1 MPILAMVGGL
11 VASLLQNA
19 AYDVIKAKL
28 KDDNILESALHKA
41 GTLASEEFYS
51 KYGNEFG
58 DPNHSFLARQNNWDI
73 ILRSIFVTADDLSID
88 MLNPEG
94 FDGAKPAT
102 QEAMEYFV
110 ERLNSRIR
118 EHRELDRAFAEKQH
132 FAEQTEVKEELKHHG
147 ETLISLREMVSASDK
162 NQELRHQELLD
173 IIKKATQPQISL
185 DISHDSV
192 DKIFNEQID
201 LFRDLISENQP
212 KAAITLLEKFKAQK
226 WENLSDHLR
235 FRVATNIAAAKL
247 RMGRNN
253 VDAAK
258 ELLEAAK
265 FDPASQK
272 ALYNASVAYWIL
284 GEFSLA
290 REAAD
295 STVEMFPDNPES
307 FQALILALS
316 TDTSCEDPLPFIPE
330 KFLNHPDV
338 VLQIGDF
345 FQRKNNR
352 FKSREWF
359 EKAYELR
366 PSNLETQDVY
376 ATAIL
381 EELLSEPAVV
391 YGRQLNESQK
401 QQMTKAKYLLSTV
414 WDAVKDS
421 DVSPRFIG
429 SVINLSNAER
439 LLGNNERALCLIE
452 EALQRHPGNILLNKQ
467 RGFCLVSLGRYDD
480 ACSVLKRMPDDAF
493 DGKPIVEAETL
504 ASANRHEEALQ
515 KIEGY
520 LAKSLSNNAETTI
533 LANNIRIQLLN
544 LLQGK
549 EIAVPAAITL
559 AESHPST
566 AEYLLLVSDIFAAQ
580 QEKLAA
586 IEWARRADEVSTKQ
600 GSYPVR
606 NMVADTYYELGLF
619 LEAAT
624 VYRELV
630 SSYVDSKNLRR
641 LLLCF
646 MRGDYRAEAIDLI
659 KRLPAETM
667 RLNSYCRLS
676 AELYFRLGDLPET
689 RKYLNRCLENSPN
702 SLEINLNYIM
712 LLERMGKKDEAK
724 KFLQKLPE
732 FNTGE
737 VDDYVRLS
745 YMYASNG
752 MQKLALDLGY
762 KTLRRFFEN
771 HIAHLGYCGLIL
783 HYLKE
788 IQEIEQ
794 VRREQKVGLD
804 TAFVCLTD
812 SGRKLTYIIEN
823 DPIKVFDLEID
834 VANPLAKKAIGLR
847 ANERFV
853 ISESSF
859 GKEEAVIEEVKHKYL
874 HALHDVMENF
884 QYRFPGVP
892 GMWMVSLRSLQD
904 GSLDIQP
911 ILDAITRRSDAVLR
925 AEDLYAV
932 NPIPLALIAK
942 YLGVH
947 PLDCLMG
954 MGSHGHTK
962 VKCCIGDASERNKAV
977 NTIVTAGNG
986 FIIDPF
992 SLYTF
997 YRLGALEVL
1006 LHACKGNLGVTQST
1020 LDLFAELLE
1029 DRRTTG
1035 AHFSLAKKGD
1045 QFEKTELS
1053 DEDISLSMIPF
1064 FNISDWCR
1072 ENCIIVPAIGKP
1084 GAKEKEFFQGLHS
1097 AFGDTLLAA
1106 EGTGRVLIS
1115 EDLHYRQL
1123 GELFFEVKGTWAQP
1137 VLQVAG
1143 AVGIISSQNYHE
1155 AILELIRM
1163 NYTFISI
1170 SAVDLMYHL
1179 KKAEY
1184 SISNDFVLMI
1194 STLSER
1200 ATDVSSSL
1208 SVIRNLFGLLAVE
1221 YVPSG
1226 KFEKITYSVLRYLAS
1241 NPSRT
1246 AEEIIVLLNLVLAK
1260 SVFIDGDIS
1269 ERYYLKLKG
1278 LFGRWCHGHF
1288 LFLDQRQG
1296 LTLKGK

>member
-1 MPILAMVGGL
+1 MPILAMVGGF

-28 KDDNILESALHKA
+28 KDDDVLESALHKA

-58 DPNHSFLARQNNWDI
+58 DPNNSFLARQNNWDI
-73 ILRSIFVTADDLSID
+73 ILRSIFVTADNLSID

-102 QEAMEYFV
+102 QEAIEYFV
-110 ERLNSRIR
+110 ERLNARVR

-132 FAEQTEVKEELKHHG
+132 FAEQTEVKEELKHQG
-147 ETLISLREMVSASDK
+147 ETLISLQEMVSASEK

-173 IIKKATQPQISL
+173 TIKEAIQPRITL
-185 DISHDSV
+185 DTSHDTV

-201 LFRDLISENQP
+201 LFRDLITENQP

-253 VDAAK
+253 VNAAK

-272 ALYNASVAYWIL
+272 ALYNSSVAYWIL
-284 GEFSLA
+284 GEFSLS

-295 STVEMFPDNPES
+295 SAVEMFPDNPES

-316 TDTSCEDPLPFIPE
+316 TDTSCEDPLPFLPE

-352 FKSREWF
+352 CKSREWF

-376 ATAIL
+376 ATVIL

-401 QQMTKAKYLLSTV
+401 QLMTKVRDLLSTV
-414 WDAVKDS
+414 WGEVKDS

-439 LLGNNERALCLIE
+439 LLGNNEIALYLIE

-467 RGFCLVSLGRYDD
+467 RGFCLVGLGRYDD
-480 ACSVLKRMPDDAF
+480 ACSVLKGMPDDAF

-520 LAKSLSNNAETTI
+520 LAQSLPDGAETTI

-566 AEYLLLVSDIFAAQ
+566 AEYLLLVSDIFAAH

-606 NMVADTYYELGLF
+606 NMVADTFYELGLF
-619 LEAAT
+619 LEAAEI
-624 VYRELV
+624 YRDLV
-630 SSYVDSKNLRR
+630 SSYEDSKNLRR
-641 LLLCF
+641 FLLCF
-646 MRGDYRAEAIDLI
+646 MQGDYRAEAIDLI
-659 KRLPAETM
+659 KRLPAETL

-676 AELYFRLGDLPET
+676 AELYFRLGDLRES

-702 SLEINLNYIM
+702 SLEINLNYIK
-712 LLERMGKKDEAK
+712 LLERMGKKDEVK
-724 KFLQKLPE
+724 KFLEKLPE
-732 FNTGE
+732 FESGE
-737 VDDYVRLS
+737 PNDYVRLS
-745 YMYASNG
+745 YIYASNG
-752 MQKLALDLGY
+752 MQKSALDIGY

-771 HIAHLGYCGLIL
+771 HIAHLGYCGLLL

-788 IQEIEQ
+788 SQEIDQ
-794 VRREQKVGLD
+794 VRCEQKVGPD
-804 TAFVCLTD
+804 TAFVCQTD
-812 SGRKLTYIIEN
+812 SGRKIIYVIEN
-823 DPIKVFDLEID
+823 DPTKVFDREIS
-834 VANPLAKKAIGLR
+834 VANPLAEKVIGLK
-847 ANERFV
+847 ANEKFV
-853 ISESSF
+853 ISESEF
-859 GKEEAVIEEVKHKYL
+859 GKEEAVILEVKHKYL

-925 AEDLYAV
+925 AEDLYAE

-947 PLDCLMG
+947 PFDCLMG
-954 MGSHGHTK
+954 MGSHGQTK
-962 VKCCIGDASERNKAV
+962 LNV
-977 NTIVTAGNG
+977 
-986 FIIDPF
+986 
-992 SLYTF
+992 
-997 YRLGALEVL
+997 ALVMPP
-1006 LHACKGNLGVTQST
+1006 N
-1020 LDLFAELLE
+1020 
-1029 DRRTTG
+1029 
-1035 AHFSLAKKGD
+1035 
-1045 QFEKTELS
+1045 
-1053 DEDISLSMIPF
+1053 
-1064 FNISDWCR
+1064 
-1072 ENCIIVPAIGKP
+1072 
-1084 GAKEKEFFQGLHS
+1084 
-1097 AFGDTLLAA
+1097 
-1106 EGTGRVLIS
+1106 
-1115 EDLHYRQL
+1115 
-1123 GELFFEVKGTWAQP
+1123 EVKLLILLS
-1137 VLQVAG
+1137 LQA
-1143 AVGIISSQNYHE
+1143 
-1155 AILELIRM
+1155 M
-1163 NYTFISI
+1163 
-1170 SAVDLMYHL
+1170 
-1179 KKAEY
+1179 
-1184 SISNDFVLMI
+1184 
-1194 STLSER
+1194 
-1200 ATDVSSSL
+1200 VS
-1208 SVIRNLFGLLAVE
+1208 
-1221 YVPSG
+1221 
-1226 KFEKITYSVLRYLAS
+1226 
-1241 NPSRT
+1241 
-1246 AEEIIVLLNLVLAK
+1246 
-1260 SVFIDGDIS
+1260 
-1269 ERYYLKLKG
+1269 
-1278 LFGRWCHGHF
+1278 
-1288 LFLDQRQG
+1288 
-1296 LTLKGK
+1296 